1 MELDPRRLRVLRA
14 VALRGGVMDAAR
26 LLHLSPSAVS
36 QQLVQLE
43 REVGL
48 PLVDRS
54 RRRVGLTPAG
64 RLLAARAER
73 IEQELAEARRELT
86 ELSGRV
92 VGPVTIA
99 AFSTAVCHLLAPAL
113 RSLQEAHPELQPRVV
128 ELEGPSA
135 LRELRTGGCDL
146 VVTEHDGGN
155 AASSDGHD
163 LASAPVADD
172 EYRVVTPV
180 GWPRPASVRDL
191 ADRPWIACPEDT
203 ACGRALLRICADH
216 GFTARRDHVCREFPT
231 VLAMVAAGAG
241 AAVVP
246 TLALGR
252 AASAVVAV
260 PAVSG
265 VGHRRISALFR
276 RSGPEPLTSAVVGAL
291 RVSAEQAGL
300 IPAPHDGTSAAE
312 SSRGRDAA
320 EVSGPP

>member
-14 VALRGGVMDAAR
+14 VALRGGVMDAAG

-36 QQLVQLE
+36 QQLAQLE

-73 IEQELAEARRELT
+73 IEQELTEARRELT

-92 VGPVTIA
+92 AGPVTIA
-99 AFSTAVCHLLAPAL
+99 AFSTAICHLLAPAL
-113 RSLQEAHPELQPRVV
+113 RSIAQAHPELEPRVV
-128 ELEGPSA
+128 ELEGAAA

-146 VVTEHDGGN
+146 VVTEHDGGGG
-155 AASSDGHD
+155 AAPDGPD
-163 LASAPVADD
+163 LASSPVADD
-172 EYRVVTPV
+172 EYRVVTPAD
-180 GWPRPASVRDL
+180 WPRPASMRDL
-191 ADRPWIACPEDT
+191 AGRPWVASPEDT

-216 GFTARRDHVCREFPT
+216 GFTARRDHICREFPT
-231 VLAMVAAGAG
+231 ALAMVAAGAG

-246 TLALGR
+246 TLALGW
-252 AASAVVAV
+252 APPAVVAV
-260 PAVSG
+260 PSVPV

-276 RSGPEPLTSAVVGAL
+276 RSGPEHLVAAVVHAL
-291 RVSAEQAGL
+291 RESARQVGL
-300 IPAPHDGTSAAE
+300 ILALH
-312 SSRGRDAA
+312 
-320 EVSGPP
+320 